1 MSKFQNYLKTFD
13 ITSTLTEEDI
23 DKTLALLQIYGP
35 AVRRTASR
43 IGEMEEECYEGRRQS
58 ISDFINLAIDY
69 DRDTDRKRIAD
80 RLAEMGHSMQLLSVM
95 EDALVLV
102 KDTPP
107 NGGTY
112 FNILQARYFDVYC
125 TSNEEAYL
133 NLGISSSTYYR
144 HIKPAI
150 RAYAASLWCVVIP
163 DLIIREHLQQSGILV
178 VKSIDRFGRNY
189 SGIRAEWEYLT
200 KTLGVDIVVLDTP
213 ILDTTRY
220 KDLLGSVITDIVLA
234 VLSFGA
240 QLEVDT
246 KSKAQA
252 EGIAAAHLKGV
263 KFGRPKCS
271 VKDWDIYY
279 PKWKQGKSRLSSA
292 IGSWASAHQ
301 HFIGWCMSLSR
312 REKHDETL
320 HYIRKNWWISF
331 RGK

>member
-112 FNILQARYFDVYC
+112 PNILFAIDGEVYDFNGNSC
-125 TSNEEAYL
+125 IVIGGAY
-133 NLGISSSTYYR
+133 SVDKYYR
-144 HIKPAI
+144 LARGWSWFPDEQPSEEIKAKVE
-150 RAYAASLWCVVIP
+150 RVLA
-163 DLIIREHLQQSGILV
+163 E
-178 VKSIDRFGRNY
+178 RNWK
-189 SGIRAEWEYLT
+189 I
-200 KTLGVDIVVLDTP
+200 
-213 ILDTTRY
+213 
-220 KDLLGSVITDIVLA
+220 DIVLSHTGPLKYEPTE
-234 VLSFGA
+234 VFLPMIDQSTVDKSTEVW
-240 QLEVDT
+240 LEQIEAKLDYERWYFAHYHTEKEVGKIRIMHNDYT
-246 KSKAQA
+246 MIPHEASVAAEKDMIRRMHRQA
-252 EGIAAAHLKGV
+252 EIAEALGLLDDAPNQKNG
-263 KFGRPKCS
+263 
-271 VKDWDIYY
+271 DDI
-279 PKWKQGKSRLSSA
+279 S
-292 IGSWASAHQ
+292 
-301 HFIGWCMSLSR
+301 
-312 REKHDETL
+312 
-320 HYIRKNWWISF
+320 
-331 RGK
+331 

>member
-163 DLIIREHLQQSGILV
+163 DLIIREHLQQSGTIDVLKLRSGHPDLAVVESFEKGVITLYNGIASKCNALYARILEDCD
-178 VKSIDRFGRNY
+178 IDEVIRNQPTVLP
-189 SGIRAEWEYLT
+189 GEVQQLIRTMTNDFLT
-200 KTLGVDIVVLDTP
+200 EFYNFLRERGVDVSTSKCVFAGGGSLLLRGMIERGNKVAFP
-213 ILDTTRY
+213 IFIEDIHANARGY
-220 KDLLGSVITDIVLA
+220 ELLYQS
-234 VLSFGA
+234 
-240 QLEVDT
+240 EV
-246 KSKAQA
+246 
-252 EGIAAAHLKGV
+252 AANG
-263 KFGRPKCS
+263 
-271 VKDWDIYY
+271 
-279 PKWKQGKSRLSSA
+279 Q
-292 IGSWASAHQ
+292 Q
-301 HFIGWCMSLSR
+301 
-312 REKHDETL
+312 
-320 HYIRKNWWISF
+320 
-331 RGK
+331 

>member
-125 TSNEEAYL
+125 TSNEEAY
-133 NLGISSSTYYR
+133 G
-144 HIKPAI
+144 KQPASP
-150 RAYAASLWCVVIP
+150 YMTCKWCSASIP
-163 DLIIREHLQQSGILV
+163 RKL
-178 VKSIDRFGRNY
+178 FTNGRMEL
-189 SGIRAEWEYLT
+189 RCQ
-200 KTLGVDIVVLDTP
+200 
-213 ILDTTRY
+213 R
-220 KDLLGSVITDIVLA
+220 
-234 VLSFGA
+234 
-240 QLEVDT
+240 
-246 KSKAQA
+246 
-252 EGIAAAHLKGV
+252 
-263 KFGRPKCS
+263 
-271 VKDWDIYY
+271 
-279 PKWKQGKSRLSSA
+279 
-292 IGSWASAHQ
+292 
-301 HFIGWCMSLSR
+301 
-312 REKHDETL
+312 
-320 HYIRKNWWISF
+320 
-331 RGK
+331 